1 MNIGKACAIFMNIE
15 SDEYTDVEKGEAILH
30 VIKMPT
36 HNGIAKDCILKVVKW
51 LLYMSFDVKEEGGNE
66 DERKE

>member
-1 MNIGKACAIFMNIE
+1 MNIGKECAIFMNIE
-15 SDEYTDVEKGEAILH
+15 SDKYTDVEKGEAILH

-36 HNGIAKDCILKVVKW
+36 HNGITKDCILKVVKW
-51 LLYMSFDVKEEGGNE
+51 LLYMAFDVQEEGRNE